1 MLYILLQT
9 GIRFSISDII
19 DKYQYHVETFF
30 ARRKSIVEK
39 NCYPLKMYE
48 RGKEV
53 SLESSVGLMVKNL
66 QVVSFDS
73 EWLEIYLGTVSLYN
87 HNHKQVVR

>member
-1 MLYILLQT
+1 
-9 GIRFSISDII
+9 
-19 DKYQYHVETFF
+19 
-30 ARRKSIVEK
+30 
-39 NCYPLKMYE
+39 MYE

-87 HNHKQVVR
+87 HNHKQVVKSYRLHTTKYNYLCKFLYE

>member
-1 MLYILLQT
+1 
-9 GIRFSISDII
+9 
-19 DKYQYHVETFF
+19 
-30 ARRKSIVEK
+30 
-39 NCYPLKMYE
+39 MYE

-87 HNHKQVVR
+87 TNHKQLVRQITVCNVYKEIKLFMQVSE

>member
-1 MLYILLQT
+1 
-9 GIRFSISDII
+9 
-19 DKYQYHVETFF
+19 
-30 ARRKSIVEK
+30 
-39 NCYPLKMYE
+39 MYE

-87 HNHKQVVR
+87 HNHNQVNVTVYIQQNTIIQYTSSLMNRFVGIIF

>member
-1 MLYILLQT
+1 
-9 GIRFSISDII
+9 
-19 DKYQYHVETFF
+19 
-30 ARRKSIVEK
+30 
-39 NCYPLKMYE
+39 MYE

-87 HNHKQVVR
+87 HNHKQLVRYKILPFVRFTRK

>member
-1 MLYILLQT
+1 
-9 GIRFSISDII
+9 
-19 DKYQYHVETFF
+19 
-30 ARRKSIVEK
+30 
-39 NCYPLKMYE
+39 MYE

-87 HNHKQVVR
+87 HNHNQVVNKILPFTYNKIQLFMQVPV

>member
-1 MLYILLQT
+1 
-9 GIRFSISDII
+9 
-19 DKYQYHVETFF
+19 
-30 ARRKSIVEK
+30 
-39 NCYPLKMYE
+39 MYE

-87 HNHKQVVR
+87 HNHNQVVKSCHLNTAKCKYLCNFVNE

>member
-1 MLYILLQT
+1 
-9 GIRFSISDII
+9 
-19 DKYQYHVETFF
+19 
-30 ARRKSIVEK
+30 
-39 NCYPLKMYE
+39 MYE

-87 HNHKQVVR
+87 HNHKLLVGYYCLQGLQGNKIIYAE

>member
-1 MLYILLQT
+1 
-9 GIRFSISDII
+9 
-19 DKYQYHVETFF
+19 
-30 ARRKSIVEK
+30 
-39 NCYPLKMYE
+39 MYE

-87 HNHKQVVR
+87 HNHNQVVGCYRLHTTKYNYSIYKFLNE

>member
-1 MLYILLQT
+1 
-9 GIRFSISDII
+9 
-19 DKYQYHVETFF
+19 
-30 ARRKSIVEK
+30 
-39 NCYPLKMYE
+39 MYE

-73 EWLEIYLGTVSLYN
+73 EWLEIYLGTVSLYS
-87 HNHKQVVR
+87 HSHKQVVG

>member
-1 MLYILLQT
+1 
-9 GIRFSISDII
+9 
-19 DKYQYHVETFF
+19 
-30 ARRKSIVEK
+30 
-39 NCYPLKMYE
+39 MYE

-87 HNHKQVVR
+87 HNHKQVVV

>member
-1 MLYILLQT
+1 
-9 GIRFSISDII
+9 
-19 DKYQYHVETFF
+19 
-30 ARRKSIVEK
+30 
-39 NCYPLKMYE
+39 MYE

-87 HNHKQVVR
+87 YNHKQVVGKSYRLHTTKYNYSCKFLYE

>member
-1 MLYILLQT
+1 
-9 GIRFSISDII
+9 
-19 DKYQYHVETFF
+19 
-30 ARRKSIVEK
+30 
-39 NCYPLKMYE
+39 MYE

-87 HNHKQVVR
+87 NNHRQVVR